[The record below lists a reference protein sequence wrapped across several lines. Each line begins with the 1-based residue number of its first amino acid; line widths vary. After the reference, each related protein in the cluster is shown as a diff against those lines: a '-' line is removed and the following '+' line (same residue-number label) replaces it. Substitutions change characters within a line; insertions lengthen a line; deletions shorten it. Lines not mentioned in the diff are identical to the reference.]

1 MHCMHVHAAAAHQ
14 KTRVFS
20 MLSMHTAG
28 TAGAAANGTPC
39 GAAARNRC
47 GEPGVLRISGI
58 FWNSGR
64 PHAPGGPMQG
74 PPCRAARERGARCVT
89 DIWYCEIPGGHTRG
103 PQGPQ
108 DRQRDRNRQDF
119 RLDLK
124 LSWPPPIRATWV
136 GASGQEIWLPRRV
149 SAKAFP
155 ERIRPK
161 SGPGKLLRIRP
172 DMVDYSGRMCMTLQN
187 KPNLT
192 KDTRHA
198 TAKRRKTMPSDSGS
212 VPACFDHG
220 PKLFNCEIAQPR
232 MKGAATWTP

>member
-1 MHCMHVHAAAAHQ
+1 
-14 KTRVFS
+14 

-28 TAGAAANGTPC
+28 TAGAAASGTPR
-39 GAAARNRC
+39 GAAARSRC

-89 DIWYCEIPGGHTRG
+89 DVRYFEIPGGPTRG

-108 DRQRDRNRQDF
+108 GRQRDRNMQDF
-119 RLDLK
+119 RLDLR

-136 GASGQEIWLPRRV
+136 GASGPEIWLPGRI

-161 SGPGKLLRIRP
+161 SGPEARSPARKHYILRIMHRLRLTCSP
-172 DMVDYSGRMCMTLQN
+172 HSPCVTAGLRLGRSTN
-187 KPNLT
+187 
-192 KDTRHA
+192 
-198 TAKRRKTMPSDSGS
+198 
-212 VPACFDHG
+212 V
-220 PKLFNCEIAQPR
+220 
-232 MKGAATWTP
+232 